1 MISKLAPRPWQA
13 AVVDQLEHAH
23 NYDREHCRQCC
34 WMLRFPLTSLHD
46 EGVPAAAAAAW
57 VARHIGEGPRVL
69 SRRWGDSSHAVD
81 ISRRSALGNPFM
93 IGKDGSRADV
103 IATHEVWLRGQHH
116 VLRALPALRG
126 QDLVCFCA
134 PLPCH
139 GDLLLR
145 LANGSREELIAWWR
159 GAA

>member
-34 WMLRFPLTSLHD
+34 WTLRFPLTSLYE
-46 EGVPAAAAAAW
+46 EGVAAADAAAW
-57 VARHIGEGPRVL
+57 VARHIGDGPRVL
-69 SRRWGDSSHAVD
+69 SRRWRDSSHAVD
-81 ISRRSALGNPFM
+81 ISRRSALGNPFV
-93 IGKDGSRADV
+93 IGKDGDRAAV
-103 IATHEVWLRGQHH
+103 IAKHEAWLRGQHH
-116 VLRALPALRG
+116 ILRALPALRG

-134 PLPCH
+134 PFACH

-159 GAA
+159 EAA